1 MALKAFRCR
10 KCRHRFHKI
19 RFDKSQS
26 KKEKLGALWIVL
38 ASLAVII
45 VVGTMISFPNLFPS
59 LNQLRTLTTVKKVDD
74 FPLYEMYYH
83 GDYDFVQFLQKGISA
98 GSRDSSSARKVDER
112 WVSTC
117 FSALNPEGDLIL
129 GRNFDWY
136 SRPALILFTDPPEG
150 YASVSMVDM
159 TYLGYTGDDK
169 LSWADRRKLLDAPY
183 LPLEGMNECGLAVGM
198 NIVPYGHA
206 GRDLRKTSIH
216 SLHAIR
222 LMLDYA
228 LDLDEAVSLLKN
240 YNIVFAGGYPLH
252 YLISDAYGASA
263 IIEFTEDGMVVIR
276 NTEPWQVATNIVFSD
291 TTSGSRC
298 WRYRK
303 AYESLEQAGG
313 VLLPEEAMDLLK
325 EVSQSDGY
333 PTAWSSVY
341 NMTRGSV
348 QVVAG
353 RKYESVH
360 EFALR

>member
-1 MALKAFRCR
+1 MAVKAFRCR
-10 KCRHRFHKI
+10 KCRHRFHRI
-19 RFDKSQS
+19 RFDRGQG

-45 VVGTMISFPNLFPS
+45 LVGTMVSFPDLFPS
-59 LNQLRTLTTVKKVDD
+59 LNQLRTLTTVKKIDD
-74 FPLYEMYYH
+74 FPLYEMRYH
-83 GDYDFVQFLQKGISA
+83 GDYDFVQFLQNGISA
-98 GSRDSSSARKVDER
+98 DSQDSLSAREVDER

-117 FSALNPEGDLIL
+117 FSALNPEGDMIL

-136 SRPALILFTDPPEG
+136 SHPALILFTDPSEG
-150 YASVSMVDM
+150 YASISMVDM
-159 TYLGYTGDDK
+159 TYLGYSGDDE
-169 LSWADRRKLLDAPY
+169 LSWADRRKLLEAPY

-198 NIVPYGHA
+198 NIVPYGRA
-206 GRDLRKTSIH
+206 GSDPRKTSIH

-228 LDLDEAVSLLKN
+228 LDLDEAVALLRN
-240 YNIVFAGGYPLH
+240 HNIVFAAGYPLH
-252 YLISDAYGASA
+252 YLISDAYGSSA
-263 IIEFTEDGMVVIR
+263 IVEFAEDGMMVIR
-276 NTEPWQVATNIVFSD
+276 NAEPWQVATNLVFSD
-291 TTSGSRC
+291 TTSSRC

-313 VLLPEEAMDLLK
+313 ALLPEEAMGLLK

-341 NMTRGSV
+341 NMTRGRI

-360 EFALR
+360 EFMLR